1 MRTVFDRR
9 ILSVMLFSLMVYKYI
24 FTIHL
29 LSECRSFLAHGF
41 VSVSTDFE
49 VVSAMTGYP
58 CELLINLSAML
69 FLYDSVSMII
79 IMMLFRMMSFSIFSP
94 NFSYGL

>member
-1 MRTVFDRR
+1 M
-9 ILSVMLFSLMVYKYI
+9 FSSNDGSI
-24 FTIHL
+24 ITSL
-29 LSECRSFLAHGF
+29 LGSLW
-41 VSVSTDFE
+41 
-49 VVSAMTGYP
+49 YP

-79 IMMLFRMMSFSIFSP
+79 IIMIIIIMLFRMMSFSIFSS

>member
-1 MRTVFDRR
+1 MLEINASIINKNFTY
-9 ILSVMLFSLMVYKYI
+9 ILNCY
-24 FTIHL
+24 L
-29 LSECRSFLAHGF
+29 L
-41 VSVSTDFE
+41 
-49 VVSAMTGYP
+49 YP

>member
-1 MRTVFDRR
+1 MYFKDFADA
-9 ILSVMLFSLMVYKYI
+9 LFIEM
-24 FTIHL
+24 
-29 LSECRSFLAHGF
+29 
-41 VSVSTDFE
+41 
-49 VVSAMTGYP
+49 YP

-79 IMMLFRMMSFSIFSP
+79 IMLFRMISFSIFSP

>member
-1 MRTVFDRR
+1 MPYSF
-9 ILSVMLFSLMVYKYI
+9 ILGQILAVSL
-24 FTIHL
+24 
-29 LSECRSFLAHGF
+29 
-41 VSVSTDFE
+41 
-49 VVSAMTGYP
+49 YP

-69 FLYDSVSMII
+69 FLYDNVSMII